1 MKIAYSGCKGGQG
14 KDLPRNPPLSPVT
27 ICIGLCIG
35 IAFSL
40 FPLRMALATP
50 VPEALLRLSAGYAVF
65 IDKRLQKVYVLQN
78 RGGNVVMVFDAP
90 CSTGKAPGEKME
102 QKDAKTPRGIFFA
115 TKFEQMRKPHPAY
128 GTMVFHLDYPNLLD
142 KRMGKNGSNIW
153 IHGTNKSL
161 QPFQSNGC
169 VVMKNKD
176 IEALSRYMYLGKTPV
191 IIEESIKWMPMER
204 PSKDREELER
214 VMMWWSKAIL
224 DGDQNILNRL
234 YYPESPSAS
243 SPRKAIVQKTRNLK
257 DASDHFD
264 FRPQDITICRLDD
277 KAVILFDQVL
287 SVQNA
292 DSFQGSY
299 VRLFLEKTNNRWLI
313 VDNGA
318 PQRRFLEASVA
329 AATPVGKKP
338 APATG
343 PRAASVVA
351 APQETAKLAS
361 PKDRP
366 AEVAKDQDIRQLV
379 EKWAKS
385 WTSGNM
391 EAYRA
396 CYAPSF
402 RSRGMDLSRWVN
414 YKKDLRKTSKNIS
427 VKVENL
433 KTSSEGQKATAT
445 FIQKYSASNIKS
457 NRAKR
462 LELVKIDGEW
472 KIIRESMGH

>member
-1 MKIAYSGCKGGQG
+1 
-14 KDLPRNPPLSPVT
+14 LPRHPSVLL
-27 ICIGLCIG
+27 IILCIGLCVG
-35 IAFSL
+35 VAFSL
-40 FPLRMALATP
+40 LPLRPALAAS
-50 VPEALLRLSAGYAVF
+50 VPEALLRLSSGYAVF
-65 IDKRLQKVYVLQN
+65 IDKHLQRVYVLQN

-176 IEALSRYMYLGKTPV
+176 IEALSRYIYLGKTPV
-191 IIEESIKWMPMER
+191 IIEESIKWVPMER

-224 DGDQNILNRL
+224 DGDRSILNRL
-234 YYPESPSAS
+234 YYPESPSAG
-243 SPRKAIVQKTRNLK
+243 SPRKVIVQKTKNLK
-257 DASDHFD
+257 DASYHFD
-264 FRPQDITICRLDD
+264 FRPQDITICSLED

-292 DSFQGSY
+292 DSFHGSY
-299 VRLFLEKTNNRWLI
+299 VRLFLEKINNRWMI
-313 VDNGA
+313 VDNDA
-318 PQRRFLEASVA
+318 PQRRSREASTA
-329 AATPVGKKP
+329 AAAK
-338 APATG
+338 
-343 PRAASVVA
+343 
-351 APQETAKLAS
+351 ETAKTAS
-361 PKDRP
+361 SKAKP
-366 AEVAKDQDIRQLV
+366 AEAVKDQDVRQLV
-379 EKWAKS
+379 ENWAKS
-385 WTSGNM
+385 WTAGNM

-402 RSRGMDLSRWVN
+402 RNRGMDLSRWVA
-414 YKKDLRKTSKNIS
+414 YKKDLRKTSKNIN

-433 KTSSEGQKATAT
+433 KTSSDGQKATAT